1 MYTKV
6 HIDMILYYKCG
17 FIVLIVSMFLFF
29 KNGNGDMSRALS
41 LLYIVSL

>member
-1 MYTKV
+1 MYITV
-6 HIDMILYYKCG
+6 HIDIILYYKCG
-17 FIVLIVSMFLFF
+17 FIVLIVRMFLPL